1 MVKKN
6 IKSKSDLSKKNLK
19 VNQKTS
25 KLNWLD
31 LQFIKLSVLF
41 FAFWIITF
49 MNYSF
54 LVNYK
59 WLWLIL
65 AIFFAVKPA
74 YRICNSE

>member
-6 IKSKSDLSKKNLK
+6 IKLKSDLSKKNLK

-31 LQFIKLSVLF
+31 LQLIKLSVLF
-41 FAFWIITF
+41 FAFWITTF
-49 MNYSF
+49 MDYSF

-74 YRICNSE
+74 YRIYNSK